1 MPFDRKKYFKYRLWN
16 KVHIQKR
23 YANIFGNIMSRVLVI
38 LLTFEIF
45 ALSVWVRSRP
55 VFAASKTDSLPLR
68 HSLLQLRTNT
78 KNSPNSVKVCICEW
92 PCFERTFIWFLIHF
106 FNTLDPFQIYFYNR
120 LHRLNGIG
128 KSYLAYY
135 HPRHRTKRYCAM
147 LQYTLH
153 IKHTSY
159 VYKNI
164 ISFESKKEK

>member
-1 MPFDRKKYFKYRLWN
+1 MPTSLEISWAVY
-16 KVHIQKR
+16 
-23 YANIFGNIMSRVLVI
+23 
-38 LLTFEIF
+38 LLFRWLLRFLHCLFESEVGQF
-45 ALSVWVRSRP
+45 
-55 VFAASKTDSLPLR
+55 SLHLR
-68 HSLLQLRTNT
+68 QTLCQSDIPFSYYELTL
-78 KNSPNSVKVCICEW
+78 KNSPNSVKLCICEW
-92 PCFERTFIWFLIHF
+92 PRFVRTFIWFQIHF